1 MADILAERTKLA
13 VVVAAVVQLV
23 LLSIV
28 VEVKVVYLQVQA
40 KLVSFNHQGQGW
52 L

>member
-1 MADILAERTKLA
+1 MADILADLTKLA

-28 VEVKVVYLQVQA
+28 VEVKVVFQA